1 VSIRTVNVPDLGSD
15 DAVEVIEVCVQVG
28 DVVEV
33 EQSLL
38 VLESDKAS
46 IEVPSPVAGKITAIH
61 AAEGDELKT
70 GSLVCD
76 IEVAGDVEESAEAA
90 SEEEKAEEVP
100 AEPTQE
106 VSAPEV
112 KAQASEPTQQT
123 ALLPDIGDDA
133 AEVIEILVSAG
144 DQVSE
149 GDTLLVLESDKA
161 SMEVPSP
168 YSGTVM
174 SLHCNLGDE
183 LASGAKICEM
193 QVNGVAESVPAVD
206 EHTKVD
212 DTIMQAQESASA
224 DPEPVQELSRV
235 STAAPVSP
243 AAQVYAGPAVR
254 KLAREFGID
263 LAKVHGSGPKNRILK
278 EDLHAYVQKAL
289 SEEKTGGVSSGT
301 GIPPIPAVDF
311 ASFGEI
317 DMQPLSRLDKVTA
330 ANMSRS
336 WLNVPHV
343 TQFDD
348 ANITELEAF
357 RATLKPEMERKG
369 VKLSPLPFL
378 MKAVAVAL
386 QRHPKLGGSLHSD
399 GEHYVYKKYIHIGM
413 AVDTPAGLVVPVIR
427 DVDKKTVWEIGAEV
441 LELAAKAKAR
451 KLKPA
456 DMQGGCFTIS
466 SLGNIGGT
474 GFTPIVNAPEVAILG
489 VSRASMKPV
498 YKDGEFVP
506 AKMLPLS
513 LSYDHR
519 AINGGD
525 AGRFMTE
532 LCALLA
538 DIRLQLL

>member
-1 VSIRTVNVPDLGSD
+1 MSIRTVNVPDLGSD
-15 DAVEVIEVCVQVG
+15 DAVEVIEVCIQPG
-28 DVVEV
+28 DMVEV

-46 IEVPSPVAGKITAIH
+46 IEVPCPVAGKIVAIH
-61 AAEGDELKT
+61 AAEGDELKS

-76 IEVAGDVEESAEAA
+76 IEVAADASMTETADADPVPEAKAAAVAADAIPEPKAVTASA
-90 SEEEKAEEVP
+90 
-100 AEPTQE
+100 
-106 VSAPEV
+106 
-112 KAQASEPTQQT
+112 QQT
-123 ALLPDIGDDA
+123 VLLPDIGEDA
-133 AEVIEILVSAG
+133 AEIIEILVGVG
-144 DQVSE
+144 DSVDE

-168 YSGTVM
+168 YAGSILA
-174 SLHCNLGDE
+174 LHCALGDD
-183 LASGAKICEM
+183 LSTGAKICEM
-193 QVNGVAESVPAVD
+193 QLQMVEAASVEAAEVPA
-206 EHTKVD
+206 
-212 DTIMQAQESASA
+212 A
-224 DPEPVQELSRV
+224 DKPEAAEAAKPSEAPALSKV

-263 LAKVHGSGPKNRILK
+263 LLKVQGSGPKQRILK
-278 EDLHAYVQKAL
+278 EDLHAYTQKAL
-289 SEEKTGGVSSGT
+289 SESSTAGLGSGT

-311 ASFGEI
+311 ASFGEV
-317 DMQPLSRLDKVTA
+317 DLQPLTRLDKLTS
-330 ANMSRS
+330 ANMARS

-348 ANITELEAF
+348 ADISELEAF
-357 RATLKPEMERKG
+357 RGSLKPEMERRG

-378 MKAVAVAL
+378 IKACAVAL

-399 GEHYVYKKYIHIGM
+399 GEHYVFKKYVHIGM

-427 DVDKKTVWEIGAEV
+427 DADKKSIWEIGAEV
-441 LELAAKAKAR
+441 LELAAKAKNR

-489 VSRASMKPV
+489 VSRAAMKPV
-498 YKDGEFVP
+498 YKAGEFVP